1 MLIFQH
7 LLLGLVL
14 GIIIALIARKPM
26 AVLYTGFG
34 SILPDLI
41 DKPLGYIVL
50 GESLNWG
57 RIYAHTLVF
66 TLIICIIGIFCII
79 KYKDV
84 LLLCVG
90 VGCLSHQITD
100 SLKFNDWMY
109 PFTEAVHMPPVNPVI
124 FCIICIVITSVSY
137 LLWKKYS
144 NWCVVSG
151 IIVVV
156 GSLIWYLINGIPV
169 ALDRYITRMLPNL
182 FPSYEIVC
190 LIVSCIII
198 VSLIYIMKFK
208 IKPTN

>member
-7 LLLGLVL
+7 LLLGLVI
-14 GIIIALIARKPM
+14 GIIIALVLRKPF
-26 AVLYTGFG
+26 AVLYAGFG

-66 TLIICIIGIFCII
+66 TLIICIMGVICIV
-79 KYKDV
+79 KYKDT

-90 VGCLSHQITD
+90 IGCLSHQITD

-109 PFTEAVHMPPVNPVI
+109 PFTEALHMPVMNPVI
-124 FCIICIVITSVSY
+124 FCAICIIVVAGSY
-137 LLWKKYS
+137 FVWKKYMK
-144 NWCVVSG
+144 WC
-151 IIVVV
+151 IVVGIAMSIIGV
-156 GSLIWYLINGIPV
+156 IWYLIDGITP
-169 ALDRYITRMLPNL
+169 ALDTYVIKMLPKL

-190 LIVSCIII
+190 MIISGIII
-198 VSLIYIMKFK
+198 AGLIYLMKFK
-208 IKPTN
+208 IKPAN